1 MTLLP
6 YIGSVINLGNSFS
19 QATRPKNV
27 GQMSDLIQE
36 YREST
41 TCPSQDGWQS
51 FYDEQQGLDKIDV
64 AADKIWDYVQRIK
77 KNLDELNRDDVYNW
91 TKDLIVNKTFSG
103 LQVQLDILEM
113 VSETGEYR
121 LATPDE
127 ESKGIDGVVDGKYVS
142 IKPHTYKKTIESGK
156 ETIEYPIIFYKNTK
170 KGLVVTQ

>member
-41 TCPSQDGWQS
+41 SFPSQDGWKS
-51 FYDEQQGLDKIDV
+51 FYDEKQGLDKIDV
-64 AADKIWDYVQRIK
+64 AADKIWEYVQRIK

-127 ESKGIDGVVDGKYVS
+127 ESKGIDGVVDGRFVS
-142 IKPHTYKKTIESGK
+142 IKPNSYKSKREAGQ
-156 ETIEYPIIFYKNTK
+156 ENIEYDIIYYKNTK
-170 KGLVVTQ
+170 NGLVVTQ